1 MPAFSTNLSRGEESH
16 DKDCSNKCPE
26 GGFIDTQ
33 KGKKVT
39 NRCRSAL
46 VQSVL
51 SSLVLVQGAR
61 ARALWRL
68 SGHTLLSREMR
79 ERDVSCSLP
88 GGRTQQWRDLQ
99 GL

>member
-1 MPAFSTNLSRGEESH
+1 MNNLIHHGQPALIFCLYLFYYILSRGEESH
-16 DKDCSNKCPE
+16 DKDCSSKCPE
-26 GGFIDTQ
+26 GGFIGTQ

-61 ARALWRL
+61 ARARWRL
-68 SGHTLLSREMR
+68 SGHMLLST
-79 ERDVSCSLP
+79 
-88 GGRTQQWRDLQ
+88 GGVKR
-99 GL
+99 